1 MHDHDWERKMQMA
14 GLIVRAL
21 KGGMRFLADE
31 WRRGTLW
38 VNLIGM
44 AHGNI
49 ARDMSWAELLEER
62 ARQHPHK
69 RFLIY
74 RDETF
79 TYREMDANACRVADF
94 LRTLGGGRGKG
105 LGIFMKNS
113 PRFLDIFCGSQK
125 IGMYSVPMNPAMKAD
140 GLKYVIE
147 HSDIEFLVL
156 DAELL
161 PSFLP
166 IAHAVSLTAVIVDD
180 IEPEARGLDI
190 PPGAHRLSAAYIAQ
204 IPTADPGLGY
214 DPADMCLI
222 LYTSGTTGQ
231 RKGVVYRY
239 HNTGVKK
246 LCLMGGALL
255 SADDIYY
262 TPLSLIHA
270 NALFLTVTSAMAV
283 GATVALARRFSASA
297 FWDEIRA
304 CDATIFNTLGAMIPI
319 LMKQPEQATDLR
331 HKVRRVLSAACPA
344 DMWTTFEQRFGVM
357 LYEGY
362 GAVDGGGKGIINFGS
377 APIGSLGRSMP
388 GIATIRIVDAD
399 GRDVPDGTTGE
410 LLFKASDAKS
420 RVEYYKNAEAS
431 NEKVKGGW
439 LYTGDL
445 VRRDARGYLYF
456 VGRNK
461 ESMRIGGEN
470 VSAYEVEHVILQHP
484 AVEDVAVYAVPSDM
498 AEDEI
503 MASIKLV
510 EGQTL
515 EPQALLAFLAD
526 RLERFAV
533 PRYVRIV
540 TEFPMTHT
548 HRIIK
553 PELEQIGVTPD
564 TYDAKARRRADP
576 ETETPHKSPS
586 SGSAPR
592 ARQNGKRAPQGG

>member
-1 MHDHDWERKMQMA
+1 MA
-14 GLIVRAL
+14 GLAVRAI
-21 KGGMRFLADE
+21 KGGLCFLTDE
-31 WRRGTLW
+31 WRRGTLLA
-38 VNLIGM
+38 NLIGL
-44 AHGNI
+44 AAGNI

-69 RFLIY
+69 RFLTY

-79 TYREMDANACRVADF
+79 TYRVMDANADRAADF
-94 LRTLGGGRGKG
+94 LVRLGGGRGKG

-113 PRFLDIFCGSQK
+113 PRFLDIFFGSQK
-125 IGMYSVPMNPAMKAD
+125 IGMYSVPMNPALKAD
-140 GLKYVIE
+140 GLKYIIT
-147 HSDIEFLVL
+147 HSDIDILVL

-166 IAHAVSLTAVIVDD
+166 IAQEVALKAVIVDD
-180 IEPEARGLDI
+180 IETEARGFEI
-190 PPGAHRLSAAYIAQ
+190 PPGMHRLGAAYTAP
-204 IPTADPGLGY
+204 IPTAAPSRGY

-246 LCLMGGALL
+246 ICLMGGTLL
-255 SADDIYY
+255 TRDDIYY

-270 NALFLTVTSAMAV
+270 NALFLTMTCAMAV
-283 GATVALARRFSASA
+283 GATVALSRRFSASA
-297 FWDEIRA
+297 FWDEIRS

-319 LMKQPEQATDLR
+319 IMKQPERTTDRR

-344 DMWTTFEQRFGVM
+344 DMWPVFEQRFGVM

-377 APIGSLGRSMP
+377 APIGSLGRPMP
-388 GIATIRIVDAD
+388 GIATIRIVDAE
-399 GRDVPDGTTGE
+399 GRDAPDGMPGE
-410 LLFKASDAKS
+410 LLFKAGDAKS
-420 RVEYYKNAEAS
+420 RVEYYKNDDAS
-431 NEKVKGGW
+431 NEKVRDGW

-445 VRRDARGYLYF
+445 VRRDAKGYLYF

-484 AVEDVAVYAVPSDM
+484 AVEDAAVYAVPSDM
-498 AEDEI
+498 AEDDI

-510 EGQTL
+510 QGQNL
-515 EPQALLAFLAD
+515 DPPALLAFLGD

-553 PELEQIGVTPD
+553 PELEQVGVTPD
-564 TYDAKARRRADP
+564 TYDAKAHRSASPDTGATR
-576 ETETPHKSPS
+576 HSPS
-586 SGSAPR
+586 SGCAPR
-592 ARQNGKRAPQGG
+592 ERRNKKQASQGG